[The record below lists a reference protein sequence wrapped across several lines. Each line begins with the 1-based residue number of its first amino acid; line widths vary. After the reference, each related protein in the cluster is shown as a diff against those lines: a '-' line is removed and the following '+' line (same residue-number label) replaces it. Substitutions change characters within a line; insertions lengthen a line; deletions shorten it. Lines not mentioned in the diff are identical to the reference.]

1 MRFLLE
7 QLELF
12 FIGAQAEEH
21 GSAHA
26 PQRLPEWADYSSY
39 LATESVRLL
48 ESGWPK
54 PKMLFLLQKINASY
68 PLTIQAATGNG
79 WFDLQLTQ
87 QSFGPLPTN
96 DGRILAGKERI
107 PDDPL
112 ADLPAVEFLK

>member
-39 LATESVRLL
+39 LATGSVRLL

-54 PKMLFLLQKINASY
+54 PRNVMPFPKINVSY
-68 PLTIQAATGNG
+68 PLKIQAATGNG
-79 WFDLQLTQ
+79 WFHLQLTQ
-87 QSFGPLPTN
+87 QSFWAASRQRPEDIG
-96 DGRILAGKERI
+96 GH
-107 PDDPL
+107 PL
-112 ADLPAVEFLK
+112 ADLPAGAMYVNWMRL

>member
-7 QLELF
+7 QLKLF

-87 QSFGPLPTN
+87 QSFCGRFPPTTRGYRRARN
-96 DGRILAGKERI
+96 
-107 PDDPL
+107 
-112 ADLPAVEFLK
+112 EFQTIRWQTCRLE